1 MYLYLRIF
9 GVNRIIVM
17 LNEKPIIILQN
28 EHIFDIVRCMSAL
41 MTLHDFML
49 IRMLNMNLI
58 QHTLRAIFR
67 IMYTKPETENARS
80 QHSQIPNGIPYLHN
94 TKYAFINFINE
105 NYNVAPS
112 KLHCLLHKPFSD
124 TFLSK

>member
-1 MYLYLRIF
+1 
-9 GVNRIIVM
+9 M

-28 EHIFDIVRCMSAL
+28 EHIFDIVRCMSSL
-41 MTLHDFML
+41 MSLHDFML

-67 IMYTKPETENARS
+67 IMYTRPDRENSRRNI
-80 QHSQIPNGIPYLHN
+80 HK
-94 TKYAFINFINE
+94 KYAFINFLNE

-112 KLHCLLHKPFSD
+112 KLHCLSHKPFSD
-124 TFLSK
+124 TFLSR